1 MNFRTKTLLACIL
14 AEVIMITTTACGT
27 GQEAGSGKAGQTTVS
42 RAASSQTAASQ
53 STVSQSTA
61 SAAVTAGSETQTG
74 STTAADNLKITESE
88 LAMIRE
94 KAEKLPDIEGLVLVK
109 DLDDSISI
117 DLKYATA
124 DNFTNKKVYPL
135 AVCALQRETAIKL
148 CAANLALKE
157 KGLRLKVWD
166 AYRPLYVQ
174 QIFWDLVKDN
184 RFVADPA
191 TGGSIHNR
199 GCAVDVTLVDEKGN
213 ELKMPTGFDD
223 FSEKAYGDSADLSD
237 KVKENLK
244 ILRTAMGK
252 AGFFIIDTEWWHFE
266 DEDQG
271 KFEVSDVKL
280 EEFK

>member
-1 MNFRTKTLLACIL
+1 MIKINLYAKSIIACIL
-14 AEVIMITTTACGT
+14 AEAIMLTASACGT
-27 GQEAGSGKAGQTTVS
+27 EQGTASSKA
-42 RAASSQTAASQ
+42 SQTAASANT
-53 STVSQSTA
+53 SSQST
-61 SAAVTAGSETQTG
+61 SAPGTESTSTKT
-74 STTAADNLKITESE
+74 TTAAEADNLKITESE
-88 LAMIRE
+88 LAMIKE
-94 KAEKLPDIEGLVLVK
+94 KAEKLPDIEGLILVK

-124 DNFTNKKVYPL
+124 DNFTHKKVYPM

-148 CAANLALKE
+148 CAANLALKK

-199 GCAVDVTLVDEKGN
+199 GCAVDVTLVDDKGKD
-213 ELKMPTGFDD
+213 LQMPTGFDD
-223 FSEKAYGDSADLSD
+223 FTEKAYGDSTDLADN
-237 KVKENLK
+237 VRENLK
-244 ILRTAMGK
+244 TLRTAMGK
-252 AGFFIIDTEWWHFE
+252 AGFFMIDTEWWHFE

-271 KFEVSDVKL
+271 KYKVSDVKL
-280 EEFK
+280 EELK